1 MKTFPIEHARA
12 VRCKPLFSVM
22 PEQIRIPIQTLI
34 DEYPGLVIKY
44 GASPEVDKQTA
55 KELLE
60 LVKAS
65 EAAFNVYFGIEGT
78 MTIQG

>member
-1 MKTFPIEHARA
+1 
-12 VRCKPLFSVM
+12 M
-22 PEQIRIPIQTLI
+22 PEQIRHPIQTLI
-34 DEYPGLVIKY
+34 DEYPGLVARY
-44 GASPEVDKQTA
+44 GTGPEADKQIA
-55 KELLE
+55 RDLEE